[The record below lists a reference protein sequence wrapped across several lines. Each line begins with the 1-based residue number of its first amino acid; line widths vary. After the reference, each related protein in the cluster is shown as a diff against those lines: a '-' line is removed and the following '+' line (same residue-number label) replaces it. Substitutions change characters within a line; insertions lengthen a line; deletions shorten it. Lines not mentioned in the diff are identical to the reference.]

1 MKNIRPVFI
10 GFCIFLFL
18 ISCQKE
24 DKRFVLKNASET
36 GLDFVNK
43 LTETPELNILTY
55 LYFYNGGGVAVADF
69 NNDGQKDLYFT
80 ANMQADKLYLNQ
92 GGLKFKDITQTARIN
107 NADGWTTGVTTVD
120 INHDGWMDIYVCKVG
135 KYLSLQGKN
144 KLFVNQGNDEN
155 GIPIF
160 KEDAASYGLDISSF
174 SSQAAFFDYDL
185 DGNLDVFLLNHSV
198 YPNRTYGNGSK
209 RNVLD
214 TLSGDRLLQ
223 NNDGFYT
230 DVTKDSGI
238 HNGIIGYGLG
248 VVVSDVNNDAYPDIY
263 IANDFFENDYLYINK
278 GDGTFE
284 DIIEKNNKS
293 VGHTS
298 HSSMGVDAGDF
309 NNDGL
314 ADLMTLDMLPEDITG
329 FQTVGRDYPYQI
341 YEQYRKNNYAY
352 QYMQNTLQLNRGNN
366 RFSEIA
372 FQSGVAATDWSWS
385 PLFADFDNDG
395 WKDLY
400 ITNGIR
406 GATNDMDFISFIVN
420 DQIQKR
426 IRDGLTDKDSIL
438 TGGLPEIKLSNYF
451 FKNQKNLSFSNTSS
465 KWTDDLPSFSNGAV
479 YADLDNDGD
488 LDLVVNNINEKVFLL
503 ENKTTTLGKSAHFL
517 NIRFKSDSKNTF
529 GIGNKVYVY
538 QNGEIQFFENYTTRG
553 YLSAVS
559 PEIHIGTGTHQ
570 RIDSVRVVWSSG
582 AYQTFKNVV
591 ANQSIVAE
599 ESMAKG
605 NQYNDFRPAK
615 PRLLLENTEITAP
628 YLHQDNEVLEFIR
641 NPLVPYTTTNQG
653 PKISVADVD
662 KDGLEDLFIGNSK
675 WKKATLLM
683 QQPDGSF
690 VAASQT
696 DIDANSKRED
706 TANLFFDADG
716 DGDPDLLV
724 LGGGNE
730 FLSGEPLQPKLY
742 LNNNGKFVVDT
753 VNFKNISINAS
764 VAKAFDFDKDGDLD
778 LVIGSN
784 SLPWKFGISAKNYL
798 FENDGKGNFSD
809 VTASKA
815 PALSDL
821 GLINDIDIED
831 MDGNGYP
838 DLVVAGH
845 WMPIVLLRN
854 DGKKLVVQKNNRLEQ
869 TNGFWNT
876 VKIADFNN
884 DDYPD
889 FVAGNWGLNTR
900 LSASEKE
907 PITLY
912 SNDFDDNG
920 SVEPVVSYFYKGNEM
935 AFASKDEI
943 VSQIPSVNKKYLSY
957 KAFAQ
962 AKFSDIFSQN
972 KLDNASKKQVYK
984 LESTVFINQ
993 KDGTFKPQV
1002 LPNFAQV
1009 SSVFSMQTEDLNG
1022 DGFPDI
1028 VLAGNNYE
1036 LNTQLGRQDASKGLI
1051 LLNNKNGSF
1060 SVNTEPSFFID
1071 GQVRDIQKIII
1082 KNELHL
1088 VISKNNDSL
1097 QFIKVSI
1104 QPTNKQP

>member
-1 MKNIRPVFI
+1 MKNLRYVSI
-10 GFCIFLFL
+10 GFCAFFFL
-18 ISCQKE
+18 ISCQRE

-36 GLDFVNK
+36 GLDFENR
-43 LTETPELNILTY
+43 LTEAPELNILTY
-55 LYFYNGGGVAVADF
+55 LYFYNGSGVAVADF

-80 ANMQADKLYLNQ
+80 ANMSADKLYLNQ
-92 GGLKFKDITQTARIN
+92 GNLKFKDITQAARIDN
-107 NADGWTTGVTTVD
+107 EDGWTTGVATVD
-120 INHDGWMDIYVCKVG
+120 INHDGLMDIYVCKLG
-135 KYLSLQGKN
+135 KYLKIQGRN
-144 KLFVNQGNDEN
+144 KLFVNLGNDKN
-155 GIPIF
+155 GIPVF

-174 SSQAAFFDYDL
+174 STQAAFFDYDL
-185 DGNLDVFLLNHSV
+185 DGDLDMFLLNHSV

-214 TLSGDRLLQ
+214 TLSGDRLMQ

-230 DVTKDSGI
+230 DVTKGSGI
-238 HNGIIGYGLG
+238 HNGTIGYGLG
-248 VVVSDVNNDAYPDIY
+248 VVVSDVNSDGFPDIY
-263 IANDFFENDYLYINK
+263 VANDFFENDYFYINK

-284 DIIEKNNKS
+284 DVIEKNNRF

-298 HSSMGVDAGDF
+298 HSSMGVDAGDI

-314 ADLMTLDMLPEDITG
+314 ADLMTLDMLPEDAVG
-329 FQTVGRDYPYQI
+329 YQTAGRDYPYQI

-400 ITNGIR
+400 ITNGIQ
-406 GATNDMDFISFIVN
+406 GATNDMDFISFIAN

-426 IRDGLTDKDSIL
+426 IREGLSDKDSIL
-438 TGGLPEIKLSNYF
+438 TQGLPEIKLSNYF
-451 FKNQKNLSFSNTSS
+451 FKNQKNLSFSNESS
-465 KWTDDLPSFSNGAV
+465 KWTEDLPSFSNGAV

-488 LDLVVNNINEKVFLL
+488 LDLVVNNINEKAFLL
-503 ENKTTTLGKSAHFL
+503 ENKTTSLDRYSNFL
-517 NIRFKSDSKNTF
+517 NIRFQSGSKNAF

-538 QNGEIQFFENYTTRG
+538 QNGSIQFFENYTTRG

-559 PEIHIGTGTHQ
+559 PEIHIGTGNHQ
-570 RIDSVRVVWSSG
+570 TIDSVRVVWGSG
-582 AYQTFKNVV
+582 KYQTFKNVA
-591 ANQSIVAE
+591 ANQSIIAK
-599 ESMAKG
+599 ESEANG
-605 NQYNDFRPAK
+605 NFYKDFQPVK
-615 PRLLLENTEITAP
+615 PNLLLENTGITVP
-628 YLHQDNEVLEFIR
+628 YLHEDNEVMEFIR

-653 PKISVADVD
+653 PKISVADVNT
-662 KDGLEDLFIGNSK
+662 DGLEDLFIGNSK
-675 WKKATLLM
+675 WKKATLLL

-690 VAASQT
+690 VPDPQS
-696 DIDANSKRED
+696 DIDASSKRED

-742 LNNNGKFVVDT
+742 LNNNGKFIPDNL
-753 VNFKNISINAS
+753 NFNNISINAS

-778 LVIGSN
+778 LAMGSN

-798 FENDGKGNFSD
+798 FENDGKGNFRD

-815 PALSDL
+815 PDLSGL
-821 GLINDIDIED
+821 GLINEMDITD

-838 DLVVAGH
+838 DLVIAGH
-845 WMPIVLLRN
+845 WMPIGILLN
-854 DGKKLVVQKNNRLEQ
+854 DGKKLSVQKNNRLGQ

-884 DDYPD
+884 DGHPD

-900 LSASEKE
+900 LKASEKE

-912 SNDFDDNG
+912 SNDFDGNG
-920 SVEPVVSYFYKGNEM
+920 SIEPVVSYFYKGNEM

-943 VSQIPSVNKKYLSY
+943 VSQIPSVNKKFLSY
-957 KAFAQ
+957 KAFAE
-962 AKFSDIFSQN
+962 AKFSDIFSQK
-972 KLDNASKKQVYK
+972 KLDSATKRQVYK
-984 LESTVFINQ
+984 LESAVFINQ
-993 KDGTFKPQV
+993 KDGTFLLQD
-1002 LPNFAQV
+1002 LPNLAQV
-1009 SSVFSMQTEDLNG
+1009 SSVFSMLTDDLNG
-1022 DGFPDI
+1022 DGFSDI

-1036 LNTQLGRQDASKGLI
+1036 LNTQLGRQDASKGLV
-1051 LLNNKNGSF
+1051 LLNNGRGNFSAQKNSDW
-1060 SVNTEPSFFID
+1060 FID
-1071 GQVRDIQKIII
+1071 GAVRDIQKINIG
-1082 KNELHL
+1082 NEPYF

-1097 QFIKVSI
+1097 QFIKKTI
-1104 QPTNKQP
+1104 NPTKK